1 MIDRGAA
8 WLIGRQNQDGGW
20 GETCH
25 SYVDESFAGIG
36 ASTPSQTAWA
46 VNALQIAGLGDHPA
60 ARRGLEYLKDSQR
73 PDGTWAEPQFTGTGF
88 PRHFYINYHLYR
100 HVFPTMTLATAGDW
114 KIVPG
119 RIPYLR
125 KSETALSSLKEKL
138 TVGGYIF
145 NKKLKGERK
154 YPLVLE
160 LEPLLQCNLACAGC
174 GKIQHPNDVLRKRL
188 SLEECIAAV
197 EECGAPCVSI
207 AGGEPLIHD
216 QMPQIVA
223 ELVKRKKFVFLCT
236 NALLLEKK
244 STCSSRR
251 RISHG

>member
-1 MIDRGAA
+1 MPFADFGALIDPPSEDVTAHVLEMLSALGRDASDPFVAAGLAYLRETQRPDGSWWGRWGVNFVYGTWSVISALGTLDVARDMIDRGAA

-100 HVFPTMTLATAGDW
+100 HVFPTMTLATARRLENRTRDESLTSE
-114 KIVPG
+114 KV
-119 RIPYLR
+119 RLR
-125 KSETALSSLKEKL
+125 
-138 TVGGYIF
+138 
-145 NKKLKGERK
+145 
-154 YPLVLE
+154 
-160 LEPLLQCNLACAGC
+160 
-174 GKIQHPNDVLRKRL
+174 
-188 SLEECIAAV
+188 
-197 EECGAPCVSI
+197 
-207 AGGEPLIHD
+207 
-216 QMPQIVA
+216 
-223 ELVKRKKFVFLCT
+223 
-236 NALLLEKK
+236 
-244 STCSSRR
+244 
-251 RISHG
+251 